1 MKFSVV
7 NLNNEKIRYNIPS
20 RLINSDSMELYNT
33 ANYITYKSSSDY
45 AKSRT
50 LFQWIND
57 NIAIVT
63 PEDKKIHARTSLGI
77 LNSKTATQE
86 EIPILYCALLR
97 SLDIPSRV
105 MVGHF
110 DGEVSYWTEI
120 LLNGTWIVS
129 NPTWEILYR
138 DELTKNNAYTNYFN
152 IYRPSHYGT
161 FEQIDLLPYQ
171 GGIQLNPI
179 LKTN

>member
-7 NLNNEKIRYNIPS
+7 NLNNEKIRYSIPS
-20 RLINSDSMELYNT
+20 RLINSDSMELYNM
-33 ANYITYKSSSDY
+33 ANYITYKSTSDY

-57 NIAIVT
+57 NIAIVSS
-63 PEDKKIHARTSLGI
+63 EDPSLHARTSLEI
-77 LNSKTATQE
+77 LNSKTATKE
-86 EIPILYCALLR
+86 EVPILYCALLR
-97 SLDIPSRV
+97 SLNIPSRV

-110 DGEVSYWTEI
+110 DGEVSYWAEI

-152 IYRPSHYGT
+152 VYRPSHYNA
-161 FEQIDLLPYQ
+161 FEHVDLLPY
-171 GGIQLNPI
+171 
-179 LKTN
+179 